1 MIKKLFDYLKLM
13 YDKYKYAF
21 YSAIFFTFIS
31 HVYFFT
37 KRLGNEDDLNFISFA
52 SGTLSSG
59 RWTKGSLFTGEMLVP
74 MIKFVFAIV
83 VITLVSVM
91 ICDMFNIKK
100 KSSMIITSLILA
112 TFPSLAIS
120 FGYLFMV
127 EIYLSALILAVLAVY
142 IAIKFKFGFIFSGLL
157 VAISLGNYQSYIG
170 VASALSVLYLIKMIL
185 DKKDTKEILI
195 MFLKLFIMGIIGVIL
210 YFVILNCFLN
220 YYNISLSNYKGAN
233 SMGVPPISEWS
244 SLLKRTYLHYIGYF
258 LGYSFFKSSSK
269 FVVFRIILA
278 LMSFVSLIGVIINKK
293 LYKKKINVLLLVIL
307 IVLLPLAVNIV
318 DFMAYKT
325 DVSALN
331 IYQFVLTYLF
341 CIYVIENYC
350 TLQNKNIN
358 NYICLVS
365 IICFIGIGWQN
376 YSITS
381 SYYYKVEKFNQ
392 YTESLNARLL
402 ARIESTDGFD
412 YSMPVMI
419 VGEKDSDFYNQLF
432 DVSQW
437 SEIINYDQ
445 GLWGQFI
452 GYADLYYFNSDT
464 KIITYINNKL
474 GVELVR
480 ATDEQ
485 KDLIYNSSEYKEM
498 KVWPSSESAQIING
512 ILVIKL

>member
-1 MIKKLFDYLKLM
+1 
-13 YDKYKYAF
+13 
-21 YSAIFFTFIS
+21 
-31 HVYFFT
+31 
-37 KRLGNEDDLNFISFA
+37 
-52 SGTLSSG
+52 
-59 RWTKGSLFTGEMLVP
+59 
-74 MIKFVFAIV
+74 
-83 VITLVSVM
+83 
-91 ICDMFNIKK
+91 
-100 KSSMIITSLILA
+100 
-112 TFPSLAIS
+112 
-120 FGYLFMV
+120 
-127 EIYLSALILAVLAVY
+127 
-142 IAIKFKFGFIFSGLL
+142 
-157 VAISLGNYQSYIG
+157 
-170 VASALSVLYLIKMIL
+170 
-185 DKKDTKEILI
+185 

-392 YTESLNARLL
+392 YTESLNASF
-402 ARIESTDGFD
+402 IST
-412 YSMPVMI
+412 
-419 VGEKDSDFYNQLF
+419 N
-432 DVSQW
+432 
-437 SEIINYDQ
+437 
-445 GLWGQFI
+445 
-452 GYADLYYFNSDT
+452 
-464 KIITYINNKL
+464 
-474 GVELVR
+474 
-480 ATDEQ
+480 
-485 KDLIYNSSEYKEM
+485 
-498 KVWPSSESAQIING
+498 
-512 ILVIKL
+512 